1 MTDTVMS
8 APEIDERRAGATGIS
23 EKLVAERAEMLVLF
37 CRAAGLQ
44 PFEKETNQKVVQQH
58 LQEFCQMLMDYI
70 AAGHFGLYER
80 IAAGKERRHG
90 IAELASKL
98 YPRIAETSEVAV
110 AFNDKYDCGD
120 DCDIGDG
127 LDKDLSILGEELAV
141 RAELE
146 DKLLNAMTR

>member
-1 MTDTVMS
+1 MADTVMS
-8 APEIDERRAGATGIS
+8 APRVDERRAGSAGIG

-37 CRAAGLQ
+37 CQTAGLQ
-44 PFEKETNQKVVQQH
+44 PFEKETDQKVVQQH
-58 LQEFCQMLMDYI
+58 LQAFCQVLMDYV

-90 IAELASKL
+90 IAQLASEL

-110 AFNDKYDCGD
+110 AFNDKYDCSEY
-120 DCDIGDG
+120 CEIGDS

-146 DKLLNAMTR
+146 DRLLNTMM